1 MERVRVE
8 EFRESKDEDCG
19 WVNLVFFLGFLSQNS
34 LWKLSTIHGYKGY
47 LYWCVFG
54 MQKVS
59 FSQTKWS
66 GDLASWLDW
75 VESSSRVLT
84 TWPTWDFC
92 PVIQQLAW
100 LFSSSTCFT
109 RVPTLATCQQRASR
123 EIQLRGLVE
132 LHTFELFFTLS
143 HILPLH
149 DSHLNTEFL
158 SAKLQA
164 NWHEIK
170 PTKWLFNFNLTI
182 SLFGYS
188 VTKP

>member
-1 MERVRVE
+1 MD
-8 EFRESKDEDCG
+8 ESI
-19 WVNLVFFLGFLSQNS
+19 LFFSGFLSQNS
-34 LWKLSTIHGYKGY
+34 LCKLSTIHGYKGY

-109 RVPTLATCQQRASR
+109 CVPTLATCQQRASR

-143 HILPLH
+143 YSLPLH
-149 DSHLNTEFL
+149 DSHINTRFLNVE
-158 SAKLQA
+158 LQE

-182 SLFGYS
+182 SFFGYS
-188 VTKP
+188 MTKP